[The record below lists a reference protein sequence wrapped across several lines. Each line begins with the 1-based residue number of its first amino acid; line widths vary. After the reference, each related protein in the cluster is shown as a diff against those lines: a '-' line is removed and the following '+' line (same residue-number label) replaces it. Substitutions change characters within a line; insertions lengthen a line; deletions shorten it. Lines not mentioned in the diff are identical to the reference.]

1 LKDDPAVAV
10 EAALT
15 DRWVAA
21 AALTAMLP
29 LVPVTELA
37 TVSVAVTVWLPADL
51 SVTETVPVPLVKVV
65 LLGRTADPS
74 LLVKRTVPE

>member
-1 LKDDPAVAV
+1 MKDDPAVAV

-15 DRWVAA
+15 DRCVAA
-21 AALTAMLP
+21 AALSAMALV
-29 LVPVTELA
+29 VPVTELA

-65 LLGRTADPS
+65 LLGRTAAPS

>member
-1 LKDDPAVAV
+1 V
-10 EAALT
+10 EAVLT

-21 AALTAMLP
+21 AALTAMALV
-29 LVPVTELA
+29 VPVTELA
-37 TVSVAVTVWLPADL
+37 TVSVAVTVWLPPVL

-74 LLVKRTVPE
+74 LLVKWTVPE

>member
-1 LKDDPAVAV
+1 MKDDPAVAV

-15 DRWVAA
+15 ERWVAV
-21 AALTAMLP
+21 AALTAMALV
-29 LVPVTELA
+29 VPVIDPV
-37 TVSVAVTVWLPADL
+37 TVSVPVTVWLPPVL